1 MDDIRRVLRT
11 AGHRL
16 LLIDLIG
23 SLAFALSIVAGTL
36 IVVLIADRLLSLG
49 LPWGEMS
56 LWAVGAGVLGA
67 GVWAVARRAREQT
80 VARVLDEKAELRETL
95 STALC
100 VEHSEDPW
108 SKAVVEA
115 AKAKAAR
122 VVVRDALPIEGPR
135 FWQIPLG
142 TVLAFAAFWFLLPPM
157 DLLGRDEERQ
167 AQADSEREILEAKA
181 EAASALE
188 KTEAILSRSNI
199 ELGALEAD
207 GLKLDGTELDEKLTA
222 AEVRTVAMRKLTN
235 LTEQLQERME
245 GEEAAKLK
253 SLESMLRQMRTPGQG
268 PMSELARNMARSD
281 FRGAKAELSKLAEK
295 LNDGSLS
302 EQDKKALAEQL
313 KNTAQQLEQLAK
325 QKSELEQAMREAG
338 MTPEQAAQAASGNP
352 EALKQAME
360 QAQNLSPEQKEQ
372 LTQQAQAM
380 QQAAQQ
386 AQSMSEAMQQMAQC
400 LNPSA
405 GQGGEQGGQNSQSA
419 QQAQQAMQEA
429 MQQMG
434 GQLSQMEML
443 QQDMQGMSQAM
454 QEAMSQLSQLGQ
466 SNGEQSWAQCD
477 GQGMGQGMGQNQGPW
492 AAGDSSKQGMGSGG
506 PGQGNGAGPE
516 EEGADFVVKSEKSP
530 TANTG
535 GPIIGSRLVYGDSIR
550 GESVQEFATA
560 VAQATQQATS
570 EALDEQLV
578 PREFHDPV
586 KSYFGRLERRAQQAS
601 QKPAPAATEQP
612 KPE

>member
-1 MDDIRRVLRT
+1 MDDIRRVLRS

-23 SLAFALSIVAGTL
+23 SLAFALSIVAATL

-49 LPWGEMS
+49 LPWGELS
-56 LWAVGAGVLGA
+56 LWAVGAGVVGA
-67 GVWAVARRAREQT
+67 GVWAIARRAREQT

-95 STALC
+95 STALS
-100 VEHSEDPW
+100 VEHAEDPW
-108 SKAVVEA
+108 SRAVVEA

-181 EAASALE
+181 DATAALE
-188 KTEAILSRSNI
+188 KTKAILSRSNI

-268 PMSELARNMARSD
+268 PMSELARSMARSD
-281 FRGAKAELSKLAEK
+281 FRGAKAELAKLKEK
-295 LNDGSLS
+295 LNDGSMS
-302 EQDKKALAEQL
+302 EQDKQALAKQL
-313 KNTAQQLEQLAK
+313 ENTAKQLEQLSK
-325 QKSELEQAMREAG
+325 QKSELEQAMRQAG

-352 EALKQAME
+352 QALKQAME

-386 AQSMSEAMQQMAQC
+386 AQNMSQAMQAMAEC
-400 LNPSA
+400 MNPSA
-405 GQGGEQGGQNSQSA
+405 GENGQSGQS
-419 QQAQQAMQEA
+419 AQQAMQEA

-530 TANTG
+530 TTNTG

-560 VAQATQQATS
+560 VAQATEQATS